1 MMNKLNFLVL
11 CFFALSGCR
20 YGTMSTYDALKSEY
34 EAGIERIENAKYT
47 ADKYGDIDHT
57 VARRDHAIAY
67 CAKIVAK
74 RRQMGDAEERAFI
87 SNVEGALKR
96 KVQCLK
102 ADIEWQRSQPGGGGS
117 YAGIFYAH
125 AVATAYSYANDALF
139 LNGNEMRRWMNVCNS
154 RGKIAGAGVIFDGGY
169 ANVKTRWRMFEE
181 KPYMIWE
188 KCEAR
193 IMSEHIFSYA
203 TNDYAIAEF
212 GIEAESGGPSTTA
225 ESVLLEIYGGRI
237 TRHLG
242 LHNVYIWKATV
253 DNKTGLSFFEG
264 TDGYGT
270 PIRYVV
276 DLRSMKIKGSQSVFS
291 SEYSADYRLQFV
303 D

>member
-11 CFFALSGCR
+11 CIFALSGCR
-20 YGTMSTYDALKSEY
+20 YGTNDLKSEY
-34 EAGIERIENAKYT
+34 EEGIERIENTKYT
-47 ADKYGDIDHT
+47 ADKYGDIDHVT
-57 VARRDHAIAY
+57 ARRDHAMAY
-67 CAKIVAK
+67 CAKIVAR
-74 RRQMGDAEERAFI
+74 RRQLANAEERAFI

-117 YAGIFYAH
+117 YAGLFYAH
-125 AVATAYSYANDALF
+125 AVAMAYEYAVDALF
-139 LNGNEMRRWMNVCNS
+139 LKGSEMRRWMNVCNS
-154 RGKIAGAGVIFDGGY
+154 RGKIVGADIIFDGGY

-188 KCEAR
+188 NCEAR
-193 IMSEHIFSYA
+193 IMSKHIFSYA
-203 TNDYAIAEF
+203 TNYYAIAEF
-212 GIEAESGGPSTTA
+212 GIEAESGGPSTNA
-225 ESVLLEIYGGRI
+225 ESVLLEIHDGRI
-237 TRHLG
+237 TCYLG
-242 LHNVYIWKATV
+242 FHNVFIWKETV
-253 DNKTGLSFFEG
+253 DTKTGLSVFEG

-270 PIRYVV
+270 SIRYVV